1 MLSDNQRFG
10 HLEIALR
17 ADGEP
22 VEVTRSP
29 EELVFLAFDP
39 RIQRLVELHILQKGR
54 TLGTAAQASALERA
68 KMAATLRG
76 PAFMRVL
83 EAGEEDGLVY
93 YTCHLNDG
101 EFLEDYIQ
109 RRGALHPPVAFSLIL
124 TLLDDLIQLKDSRRL
139 VAGMR
144 LDRLMLT
151 TQEDTFLQLRLYDY
165 GLSTQEP
172 STFEEVVAQVC
183 SQVFLMLTGLL
194 PGEAPPDS
202 QPVIASQPMRLRVAM
217 RAALADGKQLPET
230 LEKLRDDIKEAFSAA
245 VPGIQARNP
254 RKHLGVI
261 PALQPLSQLQDL
273 LLEKVPLQ
281 TLLGSRHR
289 VEEEELPR
297 RLPFVIPCISTRNE
311 APVTVHLLPP
321 SRIVAKGRYE
331 AVPLQMG
338 RFHPDKHPNILRSLS
353 VWENPDWTFLT
364 EEREPGFTL
373 SRLMVERLALNPG
386 EVVVLLKQVAAGIR
400 QAQDCGVPGMD
411 LHPSNIILRVGRPG
425 PLLAREHERL
435 MQRRLDAWPPFVVK
449 LRAHLTMRH
458 LYEPLLG
465 EPDLAPAGS
474 PDQPVDAAETCRRAF
489 VFLASYLLTGE
500 RNCGGATGAT
510 FPDTVP
516 EYLATFMRESLERT
530 RVRGATLEPGEFLE
544 RFEAAI
550 LGPPTPTLAD
560 RLRGGGIPLEEMES
574 VGSVSDF
581 EEDWTEG
588 SLEDDDRAP
597 TDAQPLQP
605 YRHGKVVHTIQW
617 LPAWPVWAA
626 AALVLGLVSWW
637 MFSPGHA
644 SAGAASAPAST
655 AGKEETK
662 STPAEPAT
670 EPAKTA
676 QISTS
681 APTPPPVAPPPTI
694 IESAPKE
701 RATPVTPPSVQPPVS
716 RPVSN
721 PPPPR
726 PPSHG
731 PTDRMEKATATPA
744 AEPPAPPI
752 TVRRALLPTAEEL
765 ARVKN
770 LPVIHAPLAP
780 AEAPESILQWTAPV
794 LDLSQPEIPKRR
806 P

>member
-54 TLGTAAQASALERA
+54 TMGAVAQASALERA
-68 KMAATLRG
+68 KMASSLRG

-93 YTCHLNDG
+93 YTSHLNDG

-144 LDRLMLT
+144 LDRLMMT

-165 GLSTQEP
+165 GLSTPEP

-183 SQVFLMLTGLL
+183 SQIFLMLTGLL

-217 RAALADGKQLPET
+217 RAALADGNQLPET
-230 LEKLRDDIKEAFSAA
+230 LEKLRDDIKEAFSAT

-281 TLLGSRHR
+281 TLLGTRHR
-289 VEEEELPR
+289 VEEEELTR
-297 RLPFVIPCISTRNE
+297 RLPFVIPCVSTRNE

-474 PDQPVDAAETCRRAF
+474 PDKPVDAAETCRRAF

-516 EYLATFMRESLERT
+516 DYLATFMRESLEGT
-530 RVRGATLEPGEFLE
+530 RVPGATLEPVEFLE

-550 LGPPTPTLAD
+550 HGPPTPSLAD
-560 RLRGGGIPLEEMES
+560 RLRGSGIPLEEMES
-574 VGSVSDF
+574 AGSVSDF
-581 EEDWTEG
+581 EEDWTEA
-588 SLEDDDRAP
+588 SHDDGDHAAQA
-597 TDAQPLQP
+597 AQPLQP

-637 MFSPGHA
+637 MFTPGHA
-644 SAGAASAPAST
+644 SAGAAASPAPATVKERTETTPTTPAAEPPNTAQVSASAPSL
-655 AGKEETK
+655 
-662 STPAEPAT
+662 P
-670 EPAKTA
+670 
-676 QISTS
+676 QD
-681 APTPPPVAPPPTI
+681 APPAASQ
-694 IESAPKE
+694 SAPKAQ
-701 RATPVTPPSVQPPVS
+701 ATPVARPAVQAPVS
-716 RPVSN
+716 RPVSS

-726 PPSHG
+726 APSPG
-731 PTDRMEKATATPA
+731 PTSTIEKATATPA
-744 AEPPAPPI
+744 AEPPTPPI

-780 AEAPESILQWTAPV
+780 AEAPESVLHWKAPV
-794 LDLSQPEIPKRR
+794 LELSQPEIPKRR